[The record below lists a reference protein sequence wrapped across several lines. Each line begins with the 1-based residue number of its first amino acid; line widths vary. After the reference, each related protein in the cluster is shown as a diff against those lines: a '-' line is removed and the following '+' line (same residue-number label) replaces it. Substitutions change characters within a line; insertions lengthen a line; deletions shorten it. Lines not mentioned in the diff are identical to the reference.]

1 MHLESDHG
9 TRQDFFHT
17 ERIHQ
22 SWQMTHRDRIP
33 NYPAN
38 LINTDQ
44 RKGKQARE
52 SLVVVQAL
60 SRVRLFVGQW
70 TAAHK
75 ASLSFTIS
83 RSLLKFMSIKSMMPS
98 NCLISCHPLLLPPSV
113 FPSIRVFSNESAL
126 SIRWPK
132 DWSFRFSIS
141 PSNEYSVLIAFRI
154 EGFGLLAVE
163 SVLYFLWYS
172 NGISCVSCLGRQILY
187 H

>member
-1 MHLESDHG
+1 
-9 TRQDFFHT
+9 
-17 ERIHQ
+17 
-22 SWQMTHRDRIP
+22 MTHRDRIP

-132 DWSFRFSIS
+132 DWSVSLS
-141 PSNEYSVLIAFRI
+141 PSNEYSWHCQGNPSVSPFRI
-154 EGFGLLAVE
+154 FPGTSSTVRPLHTNLHVANFQR
-163 SVLYFLWYS
+163 
-172 NGISCVSCLGRQILY
+172 C
-187 H
+187 